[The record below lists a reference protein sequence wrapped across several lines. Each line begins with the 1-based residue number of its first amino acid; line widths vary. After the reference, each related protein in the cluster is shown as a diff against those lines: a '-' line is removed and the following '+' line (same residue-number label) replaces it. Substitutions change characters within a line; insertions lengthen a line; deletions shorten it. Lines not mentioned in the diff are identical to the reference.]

1 MLLQA
6 ASHCMFI
13 FIAVQD
19 CVVWI
24 TSNFIYTFYCCWTFG
39 LFPVF
44 PVWVIWKGY
53 SDHQVCEIPCGF
65 LFFLRNIYL
74 CGARKK
80 KLLLFESSSGILLR
94 DQELAWESEKPRAA
108 VHALPRGS
116 RLPDCLK
123 MMGTFL
129 PRDVWTQLLLSFIH
143 HFASDIYGS
152 NSRKLDLSN
161 NSSCFEENESLLG
174 MFLPSGQIERR
185 Q

>member
-24 TSNFIYTFYCCWTFG
+24 TSNFIYTFYCCWSFG

-65 LFFLRNIYL
+65 LFFLKNIYL

-94 DQELAWESEKPRAA
+94 DQDLAWESEKPRAA
-108 VHALPRGS
+108 VCLAKRQSAAQLPQDDGNIPS
-116 RLPDCLK
+116 QGC
-123 MMGTFL
+123 M
-129 PRDVWTQLLLSFIH
+129 
-143 HFASDIYGS
+143 
-152 NSRKLDLSN
+152 DLT
-161 NSSCFEENESLLG
+161 
-174 MFLPSGQIERR
+174 PSQFYPPLYWWYLWIK
-185 Q
+185 QQKAWS